1 MLTTARFEPP
11 VPRKGRPGMVNY
23 FFSNLRRHP
32 WLLDST
38 LFILR
43 AKMSRPFMRSLVFH
57 FFEKSPADF
66 ALIERSPE
74 LVESLID
81 QTMESIGETVQGL
94 VHEAQLMLNET
105 KPDFS
110 GIAAP
115 VYLLHGAADGVIPLE
130 EMQAQLART
139 ELKVEEIRVFPGMGH
154 LFLEHVRDEFYDLL
168 LG

>member
-1 MLTTARFEPP
+1 
-11 VPRKGRPGMVNY
+11 MVNY

-66 ALIERSPE
+66 ALLERMPD

-81 QTMESIGETVQGL
+81 QTMEAVGETVQGL
-94 VHEAQLMLNET
+94 VHESQLMLQAER
-105 KPDFS
+105 PDFS

-115 VYLLHGAADGVIPLE
+115 VVLWHGEADGVIPLE

-139 ELKVEEIRVFPGMGH
+139 GLPVAELRTFPGMGH
-154 LFLEHVRDEFYDLL
+154 LFLEHVRGPFYDALA
-168 LG
+168 G